1 MGSPF
6 PGPQTPR
13 EGAAG
18 MREEREG
25 LFCPGMWEVGA
36 SLFRGFLS
44 PLACPDLIKRVNC
57 SLECSGRRW
66 EIASQGR
73 PVGAGGHPG
82 GSRREMKGKRREG
95 HEGSGGSR

>member
-1 MGSPF
+1 
-6 PGPQTPR
+6 
-13 EGAAG
+13 

-25 LFCPGMWEVGA
+25 LFCLGMWEVGA

-66 EIASQGR
+66 EIASQRR
-73 PVGAGGHPG
+73 PVGAGGHQG
-82 GSRREMKGKRREG
+82 GHAGR
-95 HEGSGGSR
+95 